1 MQINDAVF
9 LTQAIY
15 EKLQPLRSP
24 RIAGYGH
31 RRRSVPLRGSR
42 TGVQDTGGGGDG
54 LRHVQITRRTG
65 RCS

>member
-24 RIAGYGH
+24 RIAESTESTAQVLG
-31 RRRSVPLRGSR
+31 RKLSRSEGAESAVS
-42 TGVQDTGGGGDG
+42 
-54 LRHVQITRRTG
+54 
-65 RCS
+65 SN

>member
-24 RIAGYGH
+24 RIAGYLMKNVWFFIGNSEFFG
-31 RRRSVPLRGSR
+31 RPCIVSLFLIQFWSVQHSLFQP
-42 TGVQDTGGGGDG
+42 
-54 LRHVQITRRTG
+54 
-65 RCS
+65 C

>member
-24 RIAGYGH
+24 RIAAIK
-31 RRRSVPLRGSR
+31 
-42 TGVQDTGGGGDG
+42 GVQVD
-54 LRHVQITRRTG
+54 LSKVW
-65 RCS
+65 

>member
-24 RIAGYGH
+24 RIAA
-31 RRRSVPLRGSR
+31 LRYALSR
-42 TGVQDTGGGGDG
+42 LQRKNAQKEEYLTDI
-54 LRHVQITRRTG
+54 ITLLAGTAQ
-65 RCS
+65 

>member
-24 RIAGYGH
+24 RIAGKI
-31 RRRSVPLRGSR
+31 L
-42 TGVQDTGGGGDG
+42 DI
-54 LRHVQITRRTG
+54 L
-65 RCS
+65 